1 MLDELEN
8 GWYLRSYEHMT
19 SKLHF
24 QKVGAL
30 KACRS
35 IEFGRA
41 ITFVHVFNG
50 SQEEVRTYT
59 SVENLTSL
67 KAENDIL
74 RRAAERDADVIEA
87 LVSYVDD
94 SCVDSLCEENAK
106 LRGLVKDMYGFVRDV
121 CELHPSVLSNAHI
134 PEWQITDH
142 STPAER
148 YAEKMRELGIEVD

>member
-41 ITFVHVFNG
+41 ITFVHIFNG
-50 SQEEVRTYT
+50 SQDEVRTYT

-74 RRAAERDADVIEA
+74 RRAAERDADVMEA

-94 SCVDSLCEENAK
+94 SRVDGLCEENAK
-106 LRGLVKDMYGFVRDV
+106 LKELVRDMYGCGDSCTHCKHWNQGDGFYCNLGVGWKAR
-121 CELHPSVLSNAHI
+121 
-134 PEWQITDH
+134 
-142 STPAER
+142 R
-148 YAEKMRELGIEVD
+148 MKELGIEVE